1 MKLRTRFVLGYLLM
15 ALVTGAL
22 GFFSLQIYGN
32 MNQEVSLLQED
43 VIPGA
48 ISMMET
54 DSAVGALVA
63 EVEQFVRSGEADDRE
78 EAGEAIDLILE
89 NMTEHVA
96 HEKSAGQQEGQEAQ
110 ELSDRTSSLTSMA
123 QEVMDA
129 AGEQVTTRAEMERV
143 LKQMSSEIEA
153 LTAVFQAHMPEHVGE
168 LAEAEGMINQALAD
182 GDPVDKEL
190 DMLLEH
196 VMPGLISMLEM
207 EASFEA
213 LRGEVSTMVI
223 SRDLAHREHVEE
235 AIASVEEKAAEHTE
249 HASHLGEEEG
259 QEAQDIE
266 DQAMS
271 VISLAQQVVSAVEA
285 EALTQARLES
295 AQDQMH
301 ADSEILEVA
310 FEEHVAEHLDEIALA
325 EEHVSGGYSSG
336 VRTVW
341 AAIIVALALCLVVA
355 FVTVRVVLKPI
366 NLLSDAAGRV
376 SGGDLDVVVDVE
388 SLDETGMLANAFNH
402 MVARLRE
409 MVRSEKR
416 EREYLQATVQSYVE
430 YAVQVGGG
438 DLSARLTLDGE
449 GRDDDDP
456 LIQLGQQ
463 LNWTSASLQRIIHQ
477 IGEAAGNLSSASAEI
492 LASTAQQLSSASE
505 QSAAISQTTTTVD
518 EVRNIA
524 EQVVA
529 RAQEVADTAQ
539 RSVEF
544 SRAGEGA
551 VGETIESMAG
561 IKQRVEGIAENIL
574 ALSEQT
580 QQIGNIIATVDDIA
594 SQSNMLALNAS
605 VEAARAG
612 EQGKG
617 FAVVAMEVR
626 SLAEQSKQATTQIEE
641 ILSEIQKATNMT
653 VMATEEGSKGVEE
666 GVNLS
671 AKTGDVIQ
679 QLGSVITQ
687 SAQAAV
693 QMVAGGQQQT
703 SGIEQIA
710 LAMANINQ
718 ATVQSLASTRQA
730 EKAARD
736 LNDLAQSLIKI
747 VEQYQ

>member
-1 MKLRTRFVLGYLLM
+1 MTV
-15 ALVTGAL
+15 VTKPEEERAVNLQVRARQAEFGLNFTKYVAWGSGAL
-22 GFFSLQIYGN
+22 AVGSGVFWAVVQRPQLLGVALLLAQLTICTAMYSIFNRRGQATAGAWLVIC
-32 MNQEVSLLQED
+32 SLLLTCAGCFALMPEAELGSLGGYVIAILVADLTLGRRGSRWVAVVTILLVIANVILARTVEVEWYAPLDGTLEWLVNVFFAIIPFLVATLMINRTIAEQED
-43 VIPGA
+43 FFRQSRLAEREIGRR
-48 ISMMET
+48 M
-54 DSAVGALVA
+54 
-63 EVEQFVRSGEADDRE
+63 EVEQEQRE
-78 EAGEAIDLILE
+78 RLQQTNLE
-89 NMTEHVA
+89 I
-96 HEKSAGQQEGQEAQ
+96 EKRAAAGQEQQERLQH
-110 ELSDRTSSLTSMA
+110 
-123 QEVMDA
+123 
-129 AGEQVTTRAEMERV
+129 
-143 LKQMSSEIEA
+143 I
-153 LTAVFQAHMPEHVGE
+153 
-168 LAEAEGMINQALAD
+168 
-182 GDPVDKEL
+182 
-190 DMLLEH
+190 
-196 VMPGLISMLEM
+196 
-207 EASFEA
+207 
-213 LRGEVSTMVI
+213 
-223 SRDLAHREHVEE
+223 
-235 AIASVEEKAAEHTE
+235 
-249 HASHLGEEEG
+249 
-259 QEAQDIE
+259 
-266 DQAMS
+266 
-271 VISLAQQVVSAVEA
+271 LAQ
-285 EALTQARLES
+285 T
-295 AQDQMH
+295 H
-301 ADSEILEVA
+301 
-310 FEEHVAEHLDEIALA
+310 
-325 EEHVSGGYSSG
+325 
-336 VRTVW
+336 
-341 AAIIVALALCLVVA
+341 
-355 FVTVRVVLKPI
+355 
-366 NLLSDAAGRV
+366 DA
-376 SGGDLDVVVDVE
+376 SND
-388 SLDETGMLANAFNH
+388 
-402 MVARLRE
+402 
-409 MVRSEKR
+409 
-416 EREYLQATVQSYVE
+416 
-430 YAVQVGGG
+430 
-438 DLSARLTLDGE
+438 
-449 GRDDDDP
+449 
-456 LIQLGQQ
+456 
-463 LNWTSASLQRIIHQ
+463 
-477 IGEAAGNLSSASAEI
+477 LSSAAAEI

-580 QQIGNIIATVDDIA
+580 QQIGQIIATVNDIS

-626 SLAEQSKQATTQIEE
+626 SLAEQSKGATTQIEE

-653 VMATEEGSKGVEE
+653 VMATEEGTKGVEE

-671 AKTGDVIQ
+671 ARTGDVIQ

-687 SAQAAV
+687 SAQAAA